1 MDCIF
6 CKIVAGQIPSDV
18 VYTDDRVIAFRDIN
32 PMAPVHLLI
41 IPREHIASLNDIT
54 EHETPLVGHMVQ
66 VAKQLAKQQGIG
78 TKGYRVV
85 INCGPQG
92 GQVVQHLHMH
102 LLGGRELS
110 GGWDSDC
117 AMRLSC
123 TGVECERSLISWN
136 RGSMDF

>member
-18 VYTDDRVIAFRDIN
+18 VYTDDKVIAFRDIY

-41 IPREHIASLNDIT
+41 IPREHIASLNDIN
-54 EHETPLVGHMVQ
+54 EHQILLVGHMVL
-66 VAKQLAKQQGIG
+66 VAKQLAKQQGIA

-92 GQVVQHLHMH
+92 GQEVQHLHMH

-110 GGWDSDC
+110 GG
-117 AMRLSC
+117 L
-123 TGVECERSLISWN
+123 G
-136 RGSMDF
+136 

>member
-6 CKIVAGQIPSDV
+6 CKIIAGQILSDV
-18 VYTDDRVIAFRDIN
+18 IYTDDKVVAFRDIN

-41 IPREHIASLNDIT
+41 IPREHIPSLNDVTEQQIT
-54 EHETPLVGHMVQ
+54 LLGHMVQ

-85 INCGPQG
+85 INTGPQG

-102 LLGGRELS
+102 LLGGRELT
-110 GGWDSDC
+110 GG
-117 AMRLSC
+117 L
-123 TGVECERSLISWN
+123 G
-136 RGSMDF
+136 

>member
-18 VYTDDRVIAFRDIN
+18 VFTDDRVIAFRDIS

-54 EHETPLVGHMVQ
+54 EQQTVLIGHMAQ
-66 VAKQLAKQQGIG
+66 VAKQLAKQQGIA

-92 GQVVQHLHMH
+92 GQVMQHLHMH

-110 GGWDSDC
+110 GG
-117 AMRLSC
+117 L
-123 TGVECERSLISWN
+123 G
-136 RGSMDF
+136 

>member
-1 MDCIF
+1 MNCVF
-6 CKIVAGQIPSDV
+6 CKIIGGQIPSDV
-18 VYTDDRVIAFRDIN
+18 VFKDDKVIAFRDIN

-54 EHETPLVGHMVQ
+54 EQQTALVGHMVQ
-66 VAKQLAKQQGIG
+66 VAKQLAKQQEIA
-78 TKGYRVV
+78 TRGYRVV

-110 GGWDSDC
+110 GG
-117 AMRLSC
+117 L
-123 TGVECERSLISWN
+123 G
-136 RGSMDF
+136 

>member
-18 VYTDDRVIAFRDIN
+18 VFTDDKVIAFRDIS
-32 PMAPVHLLI
+32 PLAPVHLLI
-41 IPREHIASLNDIT
+41 IPREHIISLNDIT
-54 EHETPLVGHMVQ
+54 EQQTVLVGHMTQ
-66 VAKQLAKQQGIG
+66 VAKQLAKQQGIA

-85 INCGPQG
+85 INCGSQG

-110 GGWDSDC
+110 GG
-117 AMRLSC
+117 L
-123 TGVECERSLISWN
+123 G
-136 RGSMDF
+136 

>member
-6 CKIVAGQIPSDV
+6 CKIIAGQIPSDV
-18 VYTDDRVIAFRDIN
+18 IYTDDKVVAFRDIN

-41 IPREHIASLNDIT
+41 IPREHIPSLNDVTEQQIT
-54 EHETPLVGHMVQ
+54 LLGHMVQ

-85 INCGPQG
+85 INTGPQG

-102 LLGGRELS
+102 LLGGRELT
-110 GGWDSDC
+110 GG
-117 AMRLSC
+117 L
-123 TGVECERSLISWN
+123 G
-136 RGSMDF
+136 

>member
-6 CKIVAGQIPSDV
+6 CKIIAGQIPSDV
-18 VYTDDRVIAFRDIN
+18 VYTDNKVIAFRDIN
-32 PMAPVHLLI
+32 PLAPVHLLI
-41 IPREHIASLNDIT
+41 IPREHITTLNDIS
-54 EHETPLVGHMVQ
+54 EQETMLMGHMLQ
-66 VAKQLAKQQGIG
+66 VARQLAKQHGIA

-110 GGWDSDC
+110 GG
-117 AMRLSC
+117 M
-123 TGVECERSLISWN
+123 G
-136 RGSMDF
+136 